1 MSTLNAYFGTP
12 SAQKQFREWY
22 PTGTEA
28 VEGKAKAGIQ
38 EEKSNQNEHSK
49 HSPKSLI
56 IAGPSGVGKGTLI
69 EKLKSE
75 FANVFGFS
83 VSHTTRGM
91 RPGEEN
97 GVHYHFSERQAMEEE
112 IEKGNFIEHAEVHGN
127 LYGTSKAS
135 VIDVTKQGKICIL
148 DIDVQG
154 CRLVR
159 RAKLDGVFVFIAPP
173 SMEDLESRLRGRGT
187 ETEEKILKRLEG
199 AKAEMEAKDE
209 PGLFDHQ
216 VVNDN
221 LDNAYQKLKEIIQE
235 ELAAVLALQEGPSAR
250 RRAAVP
256 HKPTVVFVLG
266 GPGAGKGTQ
275 CANIVKEFG
284 WVHLSAGD
292 LLREE
297 QQTDSEHSTL
307 IKEYIKEG
315 KIVPVEI
322 TIQLLL
328 KAMEK
333 AETKRFLIDGF
344 PRSQD
349 NREGWERVVQSQ
361 AFVAFCLAYE
371 CPEDLLEQRLLKRG
385 ETSGRAD
392 DNMESI
398 KKRFTAFQ
406 TQTVPVLEVFE
417 KRNMLVKMSS
427 VKSPEEVWQDTKKLF
442 E

>member
-284 WVHLSAGD
+284 W
-292 LLREE
+292 
-297 QQTDSEHSTL
+297 
-307 IKEYIKEG
+307 EG

-349 NREGWERVVQSQ
+349 NRE

-427 VKSPEEVWQDTKKLF
+427 VWQDTKKLF